1 MPHDAPT
8 EVHACLSG
16 RKERSNRWKP
26 AGKRVVSS
34 HRPTGLEPIARPLL
48 GMRIVR
54 DGNVRTLTIRC
65 PGLLKELIDNFGMSN
80 AHPANVPLPA
90 RTALNRSGKPPMDTN
105 GRYQELIGSLL
116 YLATAVRPDI
126 AFAANCLARF
136 MTNPE
141 KTHWRAAGG
150 VIRNLTGTV
159 ELGLQ
164 YGRTGQLEGAVDAA
178 F

>member
-1 MPHDAPT
+1 MGPA
-8 EVHACLSG
+8 
-16 RKERSNRWKP
+16 KEF
-26 AGKRVVSS
+26 
-34 HRPTGLEPIARPLL
+34 L
-48 GMRIVR
+48 GMCIVR
-54 DGNVRTLTIRC
+54 DGDERTLTISC
-65 PGLLKELIDNFGMSN
+65 PGLIKELIDNFGMSN

-90 RTALNRSGKPPMDTN
+90 RTALHRSGEPPMDTN

-141 KTHWRAAGG
+141 ETHWRAAKG
-150 VIRNLTGTV
+150 VIRYLTGTV

-164 YGRTGQLEGAVDAA
+164 YGRTRELGGAVDAE